1 MIVEHGS
8 NFSSWEIIRIRF
20 CVLRMTQCLRKLS
33 VVESEAN
40 LYCLGLRIAFDSRGH
55 TFLVNIDMTVEVR
68 GQSYC
73 WESYFL
79 KGV

>member
-8 NFSSWEIIRIRF
+8 NFSSWEVIGIRF

-33 VVESEAN
+33 VGESEAN

-55 TFLVNIDMTVEVR
+55 T
-68 GQSYC
+68 
-73 WESYFL
+73 
-79 KGV
+79 